1 MEYIRILCEKNK
13 FDVNA
18 KSEGSED
25 ELDNFRSKWE
35 RISLF
40 RGECLLLSEVLT
52 SVSRSRARTRG
63 LFPRVLYKT

>member
-25 ELDNFRSKWE
+25 ELDNFRSK
-35 RISLF
+35 
-40 RGECLLLSEVLT
+40 
-52 SVSRSRARTRG
+52 
-63 LFPRVLYKT
+63 